1 MMGRKIA
8 VVISLLLLIFT
19 GVVGI
24 HNGFTEWGDAGTPFQ
39 RSVTGGVFLYGVFG
53 LVTVYG
59 LLRRRRWTVI
69 TAAVWAVC
77 VTYVP
82 GAAVMAYG
90 GEDAILGS
98 AIAASVGSAVIAVAT
113 VWTTRMWTL
122 PRAPAEASGS

>member
-24 HNGFTEWGDAGTPFQ
+24 HNGITEWGDADTPFQ
-39 RSVTGGVFLYGVFG
+39 RSVTGGVFLYGLFG

-59 LLRRRRWTVI
+59 LLRRRRWTLI
-69 TAAVWAVC
+69 TAAAWAVC

-98 AIAASVGSAVIAVAT
+98 ALAASVGSALIAAAV

-122 PRAPAEASGS
+122 PRAPVEA